1 MFSMIDKLD
10 RQLEAGIH
18 GDFKTGQKLCN
29 EMEIERPF
37 CNRAKFNRGW
47 YEMMKGNHLK
57 GHECLL
63 AGREENVFGNT
74 HTMQKS
80 NQPMWNGE
88 RGVTVMMR
96 MEGGLGDQIYA
107 IRFAKDIADY
117 GNRVIID
124 GSEYLADLLI
134 DVEGVSA
141 LCQHEAAMGV
151 YHDYWVPSM
160 SVQVPL
166 KLEFHDLSGE
176 SYIRRIGKSEGKIG
190 VNWTGNPR
198 FEHQQ
203 HRLFDQNLMFDML
216 EDYDCISL
224 QKDDVEIPF
233 WMEQQPLDTWRQTRK
248 QISRCDLV
256 ISSCTSVAH
265 LAGAMGIETWI
276 VVPIL
281 PYYLWALP
289 GNTTPH
295 YDSVT
300 LFRQEKYGNWNAPFK
315 TMTEQLKLNLKQKV
329 AA

>member
-1 MFSMIDKLD
+1 MIDKLD
-10 RQLEAGIH
+10 QQLQAGIE

-29 EMEIERPF
+29 EMEIERPN

-57 GHECLL
+57 GHECLQ
-63 AGREENVFGNT
+63 AGREENVFGNI
-74 HTMQKS
+74 HTMAPS
-80 NQPMWNGE
+80 SQPIWNGE
-88 RGVTVMMR
+88 RGATVMMR

-203 HRLFDQNLMFDML
+203 HRLFDQNLMFNML

-224 QKDDVEIPF
+224 QKDDIKIPF

-315 TMTEQLKLNLKQKV
+315 TMTEQLKLKLKQKV